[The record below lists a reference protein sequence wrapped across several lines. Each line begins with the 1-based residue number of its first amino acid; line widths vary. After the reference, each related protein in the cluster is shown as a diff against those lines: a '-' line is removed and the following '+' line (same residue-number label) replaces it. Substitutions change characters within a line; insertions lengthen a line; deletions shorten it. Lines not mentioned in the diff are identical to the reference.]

1 MKKVLGMMSGTSLD
15 GIDFALVSWDSSLQP
30 TWIDCGFIPYSK
42 EWKHRLTNLFSGS
55 ALELA
60 QTHSDLGKFYG
71 EAAKS
76 FLKGASADLIACH
89 GQTIFHQPHLGFTTQ
104 IGHPAHIAAIT
115 GIPVATDF
123 RMNDVAL
130 GGQGAPLV
138 PIGDQL
144 LFNNYAACLNLG
156 GFSNVSLV
164 SNNSR
169 IAFDCSPCNLPLNY
183 LAAKKG
189 ASYDKHGAWAKS
201 GNILPTL
208 LKQLNT
214 LPYYTQAGPKSLGM
228 EFVSKEIFPLLSD
241 KQLTED
247 LLRTMVEHIAIQI
260 GNSLPNAGEV
270 LVTGGGAK
278 NDFLIERI
286 QSYTTSTLLIPDD
299 RLVDYKEALIFSL
312 LGYLRLKKIPN
323 SLASVTGATRNSVG
337 GSLTLP

>member
-1 MKKVLGMMSGTSLD
+1 MSGTSLD

-30 TWIDCGFIPYSK
+30 TWINCGFIPYPE
-42 EWKHRLTNLFSGS
+42 EWKQRLTNLFTGS

-71 EAAKS
+71 EAAKD
-76 FLKGASADLIACH
+76 FLKGQAADLIACH

-104 IGHPAHIAAIT
+104 IGHPAQIAAIT

-169 IAFDCSPCNLPLNY
+169 VAFDCSPCNLPLNF
-183 LAAKKG
+183 LAAQKG
-189 ASYDKHGAWAKS
+189 ASFDKNGSWAKS
-201 GNILPTL
+201 GNILPKL
-208 LKQLNT
+208 LKQLNA
-214 LPYYTQAGPKSLGM
+214 LPYYTQVGPKSLGM
-228 EFVSKEIFPLLSD
+228 EFVSKEILPLLNS
-241 KQLTED
+241 KQTTED
-247 LLRTMVEHIAIQI
+247 LLRTMVEHIAFQI
-260 GNSLPNAGEV
+260 GRNLPSSGEV

-286 QSYTTSTLLIPDD
+286 QSFTTSTLVIPDD